1 MKFPTYEEMAKDVA
15 EKAMDDFL
23 FNGKS
28 IREWAELIIDLGI
41 PENPTNGDVFEAMF
55 PWIKS
60 EKDYENSMVA
70 ILVRGH
76 KGYIHFD
83 MEWWN
88 SPWKDENA
96 DI

>member
-1 MKFPTYEEMAKDVA
+1 MKFPTNEEMAKDVA

-41 PENPTNGDVFEAMF
+41 PENPTNGDVIEALF

-88 SPWKDENA
+88 ALYRRKE
-96 DI
+96 